1 MCICPPL
8 LKGKK
13 KKCNTQTECINFM
26 TLTFELHTDSLQE
39 LMIWTFD
46 IFTSKPTCIYNGF
59 DVNGH
64 CMQNQNQNL
73 FLRNCL
79 ENKTLR
85 VTD

>member
-13 KKCNTQTECINFM
+13 KKCYTQTECINFM

-39 LMIWTFD
+39 LIIWTFD
-46 IFTSKPTCIYNGF
+46 LFTSKPTCIYNGF
-59 DVNGH
+59 GVNGH